1 MWRLIVDRVKRKKLI
16 VNLGIV
22 LLFTTYGYAQQEP
35 IFNGYLFNQFIIN
48 PACANADGVI
58 NGSLYARNQWGG
70 FNGAPN
76 TQSISVHG
84 PLGIAQKNGFGI
96 QCINEQIG
104 SFKTFKSMASY
115 SYKINLSIGYLCLG
129 LRGGIINYT
138 IDKSKLDYKDASDP
152 RSLQLMNNML
162 LPNFD
167 AGLYYYSNNYFVSLS
182 CNQLVEKSFF
192 TTNNLLSQQ
201 LKRHYYFMSAYY
213 FNAGQHLKIKP
224 SFLIKYVYGAKINA
238 DLNLNLIIKNRISTG
253 FTYRNSGSIAFLIVG
268 DVNEKLRIGYSYEHI
283 LNPIQS
289 YVKFGAHELFLNFRL
304 STSKKVNRIANPRF

>member
-1 MWRLIVDRVKRKKLI
+1 MWRLIVDRMMRKKRI
-16 VNLGIV
+16 VNLGVV
-22 LLFTTYGYAQQEP
+22 LLFTTYGFAQQEP

-48 PACANADGVI
+48 PAYANADGVI

-182 CNQLVEKSFF
+182 CNHL
-192 TTNNLLSQQ
+192 
-201 LKRHYYFMSAYY
+201 MSI
-213 FNAGQHLKIKP
+213 F
-224 SFLIKYVYGAKINA
+224 
-238 DLNLNLIIKNRISTG
+238 
-253 FTYRNSGSIAFLIVG
+253 
-268 DVNEKLRIGYSYEHI
+268 
-283 LNPIQS
+283 
-289 YVKFGAHELFLNFRL
+289 
-304 STSKKVNRIANPRF
+304 